1 MKKNLQQ
8 QNKIQITLQDYEKN
22 NQTFNAQHHKMLK
35 NLTSSQSQNNAS
47 NSTKKETSTKT
58 PEEFKP
64 QTLNSQIKK
73 TAKKSG
79 KVFIYIVIFFIIA
92 TLILAGFYFFKTKS
106 TMNKMSDNNTASTES
121 VIKSI
126 VSSIKQDGNIETLE
140 GFDENRIN
148 ILLLG
153 VAGDYRPGK
162 YLTDTI
168 MIASIDTQNFK
179 VGLFSLPRDLLIK
192 KDGYY
197 VKINSLYQES
207 LQEDKNADLIIETI
221 EEITGQKIHY
231 YLTMDFQGFIQI
243 IDTLEGINV
252 DVKKDI
258 KDTRYPGPN
267 YSYETFEI
275 EKGLQTLDGE
285 TALKYARTRHDD
297 VEGDFGRAK
306 RQQQILQAVRNKAF
320 SLQTFL
326 NPFKINELLNTLGD
340 HVHTNISTEEIS
352 AFVELSKKVDTQ
364 NINNVVV
371 DAWQEDSVLRSARM
385 YFNSGSMSG
394 LVTRSG
400 NYHEI
405 KELAENIFD
414 INYMKERKVKI
425 EEENVEIILVNTTED
440 QIILSRVK
448 SFLKTLG
455 LKNVEVLNV
464 YNNEQEN
471 TTVIDYTNAT
481 NPFSLDEVIKKIP
494 AKKVDEIP
502 ENISSVKTSI
512 YRVSNIENM
521 DGDFV
526 IILGSDIIKSYGYDE
541 ISKDEL
547 EE

>member
-1 MKKNLQQ
+1 MKKIFSQKTETNQSY
-8 QNKIQITLQDYEKN
+8 KKN
-22 NQTFNAQHHKMLK
+22 NSIFNLK
-35 NLTSSQSQNNAS
+35 DNKLDEVISENHNKA
-47 NSTKKETSTKT
+47 
-58 PEEFKP
+58 EFEP
-64 QTLNSQIKK
+64 YTLNNSFKT
-73 TAKKSG
+73 TAKKGG
-79 KVFIYIVIFFIIA
+79 KIVGIFLIV
-92 TLILAGFYFFKTKS
+92 LILSSVTLATFYFFKTTS
-106 TMNKMSDNNTASTES
+106 TINKISDAKNVSNES
-121 VIKSI
+121 VVKSI
-126 VSSIKQDGNIETLE
+126 VNSLKKEGDITTLKGYDE
-140 GFDENRIN
+140 GRIN

-168 MIASIDTQNFK
+168 MLASINTEDFK

-192 KDGYY
+192 QDGYY
-197 VKINSLYQES
+197 VKINSIYQEG
-207 LQEDKNADLIIETI
+207 LLNEEGADSIIETV
-221 EEITGQKIHY
+221 EKITDQEIHY

-243 IDTLEGINV
+243 VNTLDGINV

-258 KDTRYPGPN
+258 NDTRYPGPN
-267 YSYETFEI
+267 YSYETFAI

-285 TALKYARTRHDD
+285 VALKYARTRHDD
-297 VEGDFGRAK
+297 IEGDFGRAK
-306 RQQQILQAVRNKAF
+306 RQQQILQAIRNKAF

-352 AFVELSKKVDTQ
+352 AFVELSKKADTQ
-364 NINNVVV
+364 NISNVVI
-371 DAWQEDSVLRSARM
+371 DAWQEDSVLRSARL

-414 INYMKERKVKI
+414 INYAKERKTKI
-425 EEENVEIILVNTTED
+425 EQEEVTITLINTTED
-440 QIILSRVK
+440 QVVLSRVK
-448 SFLKTLG
+448 TFLKTLG

-464 YNNEQEN
+464 YNNEQE
-471 TTVIDYTNAT
+471 TTVVIDYSDSA

-502 ENISSVKTSI
+502 EDISNQI
-512 YRVSNIENM
+512 IEIDN
-521 DGDFV
+521 DFV
-526 IILGSDIIKSYGYDE
+526 IILGNDIIKSYGYDE